1 MVVVCLTR
9 DVVLLLPPQTTC
21 QDIKTQTQTSGE
33 QTVIKYTM
41 WSHTLA
47 HTHPHAHAT
56 QPCTKW
62 KKNLLCQCRLLI
74 LCLPFSS
81 LVLQRAVT
89 QLPGAWALLFPVPL
103 RLAGSPLFPIWTAIL
118 TQTHVHRMALWTY
131 TLDSRQFMEKNNVI
145 SSWIWSRH
153 WVLHNVALIIQ
164 LKMIVRSKEGRMF
177 QALLKWVTL
186 LCYNFEYMFLEKE
199 LQTNNPIRIM
209 MYMW

>member
-33 QTVIKYTM
+33 QTMIKYTM

-47 HTHPHAHAT
+47 YTPTCPCDTTMHNMKEELTLPVQTAHPVS
-56 QPCTKW
+56 P
-62 KKNLLCQCRLLI
+62 
-74 LCLPFSS
+74 
-81 LVLQRAVT
+81 
-89 QLPGAWALLFPVPL
+89 LLFPGPAESCDTAAR
-103 RLAGSPLFPIWTAIL
+103 RLGSPLPCPPSVGWLSPLPNLNCNTNTNTCAQNGIVNLHTRL
-118 TQTHVHRMALWTY
+118 
-131 TLDSRQFMEKNNVI
+131 MEKNNVI